1 MAFVRSLQRTVE
13 SRSCAKVMGLE
24 PNKRVELAEEPIEG
38 RKAFGFESRWAQRMM
53 SFAMVLSWKW
63 EFWVLGGAPRA
74 REVIKMGSK
83 RFFCTEHWN
92 RYFKQFCPQWS
103 FPCFNV
109 R

>member
-13 SRSCAKVMGLE
+13 SRSCAKVVGLE

-63 EFWVLGGAPRA
+63 EFWALKWGQ
-74 REVIKMGSK
+74 K

-103 FPCFNV
+103 FP
-109 R
+109 

>member
-1 MAFVRSLQRTVE
+1 MV
-13 SRSCAKVMGLE
+13 GLE

-103 FPCFNV
+103 FPCHDEGLSV
-109 R
+109 LLAEDK

>member
-1 MAFVRSLQRTVE
+1 
-13 SRSCAKVMGLE
+13 MGLE

-83 RFFCTEHWN
+83 RFFVPSIGIAILSSSAPSGHSLVPS
-92 RYFKQFCPQWS
+92 FFFCPAFLS
-103 FPCFNV
+103 S
-109 R
+109 